1 MKIKVIFN
9 FIYTMY
15 YNGLIVFFDIFSII
29 NMVHELKYAIYMLKP
44 LIMSKQF
51 FKILKSSTFT

>member
-29 NMVHELKYAIYMLKP
+29 NMVHELNYAIYMLKP

-51 FKILKSSTFT
+51 F